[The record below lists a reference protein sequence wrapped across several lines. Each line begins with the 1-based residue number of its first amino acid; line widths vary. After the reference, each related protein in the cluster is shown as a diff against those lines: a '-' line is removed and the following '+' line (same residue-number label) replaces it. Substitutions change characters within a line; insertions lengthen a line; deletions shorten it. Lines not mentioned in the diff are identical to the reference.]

1 MTAGAFPGYSNDDR
15 FCMDNL
21 AFIIA
26 LVVIVTAL
34 ITSAGLTTVVTNKL
48 IKRTDQLQKLTSD
61 LETPKTEVPRPALN
75 KR

>member
-1 MTAGAFPGYSNDDR
+1 
-15 FCMDNL
+15 MDNL

-61 LETPKTEVPRPALN
+61 LETQKTDVPRPAFN
-75 KR
+75 KK